1 MSAQD
6 AGALMASQSVATLPS
21 ALICARPGC
30 GRPLPQTRR
39 HGSPRRFC
47 SARCR
52 SLAWDA
58 AHPRAHADAADLADG
73 VREDLDALRL
83 AVASPDL
90 SEAERRVLEWERA
103 ELEAMAATIRAGAL

>member
-1 MSAQD
+1 
-6 AGALMASQSVATLPS
+6 
-21 ALICARPGC
+21 
-30 GRPLPQTRR
+30 
-39 HGSPRRFC
+39 
-47 SARCR
+47 
-52 SLAWDA
+52 
-58 AHPRAHADAADLADG
+58 